1 MRIVLLGPPG
11 AGKGTLAE
19 LLKENLNIVH
29 ISTGDILR
37 EEMKNNTPL
46 GQDIKK
52 LVDSGA
58 LVPDSIV
65 IKIIENKLTAN
76 KDSKQGY
83 LLDGFPRTK
92 AQAEELDKFLTRI
105 HQPIDFALYMEAS
118 LPVILQRLTGRRVCK
133 KCGALYH
140 VINKPP
146 QKDGI
151 CDVCQGILYQ
161 RPDDNEETIKNRM
174 NVYIKNTS
182 PVIEYYAAQKKLKK
196 VNADNDGQYVQG
208 ELMKIFHE
216 AGKTDQHKNA

>member
-52 LVDSGA
+52 LVDNGS
-58 LVPDSIV
+58 LVPDAIV

-76 KDSKQGY
+76 KVSKNLKQGY

-92 AQAEELDKFLTRI
+92 AQAEELDKILTR
-105 HQPIDFALYMEAS
+105 HYEGFMKSGQLK
-118 LPVILQRLTGRRVCK
+118 GRR
-133 KCGALYH
+133 
-140 VINKPP
+140 
-146 QKDGI
+146 
-151 CDVCQGILYQ
+151 
-161 RPDDNEETIKNRM
+161 
-174 NVYIKNTS
+174 
-182 PVIEYYAAQKKLKK
+182 
-196 VNADNDGQYVQG
+196 
-208 ELMKIFHE
+208 
-216 AGKTDQHKNA
+216 